1 MTTLDFSAVLAYW
14 PDFLSGAL
22 LTLRLAVTATISG
35 FVIGTLCAIGRRSEH
50 AWVARACG
58 AYVELIRNTPL
69 LVQIFLLYFG
79 LSSIGLR
86 LSAVNVAILALVIN
100 VGAYATEIMR
110 AGFDSIQRGQLEAAE
125 CLGLSRLQVYWHV
138 ILLPGMERVYPA
150 LTSQFVLLMLA
161 SSVCSQIST
170 EELTA
175 VANSVQSDTYR
186 PLETYFVIALV
197 YVLLSLLMRIGFW
210 GLGAWLFPRRRKLGT
225 PL

>member
-1 MTTLDFSAVLAYW
+1 
-14 PDFLSGAL
+14 
-22 LTLRLAVTATISG
+22 
-35 FVIGTLCAIGRRSEH
+35 
-50 AWVARACG
+50 
-58 AYVELIRNTPL
+58 
-69 LVQIFLLYFG
+69 
-79 LSSIGLR
+79 
-86 LSAVNVAILALVIN
+86 
-100 VGAYATEIMR
+100 
-110 AGFDSIQRGQLEAAE
+110 
-125 CLGLSRLQVYWHV
+125 
-138 ILLPGMERVYPA
+138 MERVYPA